1 MKNSNDKAFE
11 KKMKRLEEIV
21 HALDSPDLSLE
32 EGLKLYKEG
41 AACSR
46 FCREELEKARHELE
60 IWEEGEA
67 RSLDLADC
75 DEIRNQ
81 GDGDD

>member
-1 MKNSNDKAFE
+1 MKNNNERAFE

-21 HALDSPDLSLE
+21 QALDSPDLSLE

-60 IWEEGEA
+60 VWEEGEA
-67 RSLDLADC
+67 SSLDLAVC
-75 DEIRNQ
+75 GEIRNE
-81 GDGDD
+81 GGEDD

>member
-1 MKNSNDKAFE
+1 MKNNNERAFE

-21 HALDSPDLSLE
+21 QALDSPDLSLE

-60 IWEEGEA
+60 VWEEGEA
-67 RSLDLADC
+67 SSLDLAAC
-75 DEIRNQ
+75 GEIRNE
-81 GDGDD
+81 GDEDD